1 MSPIVNPSAEYSS
14 GNPKNSDQ
22 LNGPGKC
29 GNGTPLDGIQGRCGY
44 GPRLVMMVISPYAR
58 QNFVDGTLTD
68 QSSILRFIEDNWG
81 TGTIGGGSFDELAG
95 PLTNMFDF
103 SGRPST
109 EKLLLNPKTGQPY

>member
-1 MSPIVNPSAEYSS
+1 MSPIVNPSAEFAA
-14 GNPKNSDQ
+14 GNPHNSDQ

-29 GNGTPLDGIQGRCGY
+29 GNGTPLDGVQGRCGY
-44 GPRLVMMVISPYAR
+44 GPRLVMMVISPYAK

-81 TGTIGGGSFDELAG
+81 TGTIGGGSYDELAG

-103 SGRPST
+103 SGHGSAG
-109 EKLLLNPKTGQPY
+109 KLVLNPTTGQP